1 MLSPK
6 LSFSLSAAL
15 RKAAEK
21 GANSASCHE
30 RHQRRQRVVGQQTG
44 SELWTSIS
52 LLCTRCPPRQP
63 PSASSTLHGMQ
74 ILKEKKQNPHRALPL
89 PSARSEGR
97 PEMRCPDTHFTSNRT
112 AKRSCVTTFPFC
124 SQLST
129 TPSFLPLALPNT
141 EPMLS
146 QHPPLPQSCF

>member
-21 GANSASCHE
+21 GANSASCHG

-52 LLCTRCPPRQP
+52 LLCTRCPPRHP
-63 PSASSTLHGMQ
+63 STLHGMQ
-74 ILKEKKQNPHRALPL
+74 IVKEKKQKSSQSSPTAISPERGPSRDEMPRHTLHLQQDSKAQLCHDFSILLSALHNAQF
-89 PSARSEGR
+89 PSSGA
-97 PEMRCPDTHFTSNRT
+97 TKH
-112 AKRSCVTTFPFC
+112 
-124 SQLST
+124 
-129 TPSFLPLALPNT
+129 
-141 EPMLS
+141 
-146 QHPPLPQSCF
+146 